1 MNKTLLSSLA
11 MIFILLAGC
20 SGSSQQVEI
29 TFSDQPKMIKLDSSD
44 DNLAEALERAG
55 LNVAELKQKYSP
67 SIQWNQPLKGHDK
80 IHLTCKC
87 QVSLQVGGKDM
98 GTFQTL
104 KTTVGDVLEE
114 KDIQISEWDEI
125 NLPLD
130 QKIKDGTKIVVD
142 RYEQRIQKKI
152 ELVPYK
158 TREVEDKEMAKGEK
172 EVEQEGKKG
181 KKIYEVAM
189 MYKNGKPMEENGK
202 QVVNQRLVDTV
213 QPVEEIVKIG
223 TNEKLAEKEDT
234 QLASAG
240 TLTVQATG
248 YTHTGNKTAT
258 GTYPSRGTIAVD
270 PSVIPLGTKLYIP
283 GYGYGVAEDTGGAVQ
298 GHIIDLF
305 FETRSEAIQWG
316 RRTVTI
322 KILK

>member
-1 MNKTLLSSLA
+1 MPSVTSSGWKGYGD
-11 MIFILLAGC
+11 FPD
-20 SGSSQQVEI
+20 
-29 TFSDQPKMIKLDSSD
+29 F
-44 DNLAEALERAG
+44 EA
-55 LNVAELKQKYSP
+55 
-67 SIQWNQPLKGHDK
+67 
-80 IHLTCKC
+80 
-87 QVSLQVGGKDM
+87 
-98 GTFQTL
+98 
-104 KTTVGDVLEE
+104 TVGDVLKE
-114 KDIQISEWDEI
+114 KKVQISEWDEI

-158 TREVEDKEMAKGEK
+158 TKEVEDKEMAKGEK

-189 MYKNGKPMEENGK
+189 MYKNGKPMEEDGK
-202 QVVNQRLVDTV
+202 QVVNRRLVDTV

-258 GTYPSRGTIAVD
+258 GTYPRRGTIAVD
-270 PSVIPLGTKLYIP
+270 PDVIPLGTKLYIP